1 MASTVSVIIP
11 TFNGA
16 HKLANIFKALKAQTF
31 SDFELVVVVDGSN
44 DNTKEVLDQY
54 KKEFQN
60 CKVIYQQNGGRAKVR
75 NAGAKEAGGD
85 LLIFFDDDM
94 LPEPDCVAIHF
105 QHHEKF
111 SGSILMGTQIDR
123 S

>member
-1 MASTVSVIIP
+1 MALISVIIP
-11 TFNGA
+11 TFNGF
-16 HKLANIFKALKAQTF
+16 HKIMRILKKLEQQ
-31 SDFELVVVVDGSN
+31 SKKPDEVIVVVDGST
-44 DNTKEVLDQY
+44 DETVRLL
-54 KKEFQN
+54 
-60 CKVIYQQNGGRAKVR
+60 QQKQFSFKAFKIIERENGGRSKVR
-75 NAGAKEAGGD
+75 NKGAKEAGGD